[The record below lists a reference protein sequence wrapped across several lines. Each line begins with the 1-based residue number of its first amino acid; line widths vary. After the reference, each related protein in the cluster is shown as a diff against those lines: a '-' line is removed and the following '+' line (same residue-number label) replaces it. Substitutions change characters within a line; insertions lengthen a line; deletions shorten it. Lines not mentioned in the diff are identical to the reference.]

1 MHPLLIVYNKGT
13 LKTMIASIGLKDLHT
28 FNAAHLTVLLFAG
41 EVLRVRKQQLEGMKE
56 DIVLLH

>member
-13 LKTMIASIGLKDLHT
+13 LKTVIASIGLNDLHT
-28 FNAAHLTVLLFAG
+28 FSAAHLTVLLFAG

-56 DIVLLH
+56 DIVLFH